1 MNRDQEGGN
10 HLFTGEPQ
18 PIPELDITSVHE
30 FRRRILIKLVTRQ
43 AEVLLPH
50 RPIQEAREMS
60 DAELLDAVRRNEEL
74 MTSLS
79 QLTHDRQ
86 IEHQVLEEILDL
98 VDEME
103 DEALRAK
110 EY

>member
-1 MNRDQEGGN
+1 
-10 HLFTGEPQ
+10 
-18 PIPELDITSVHE
+18 
-30 FRRRILIKLVTRQ
+30 
-43 AEVLLPH
+43 
-50 RPIQEAREMS
+50 MS

-86 IEHQVLEEILDL
+86 IELQVLEEILDL